1 MRIPDKLYE
10 VLKWL
15 CLIALPAL
23 GALYFGLSKIWGFP
37 YGVEVVGT
45 LDLIATFIGT
55 LIGVST
61 RAYRKEVANGEEVRN
76 DSETVT

>member
-1 MRIPDKLYE
+1 MRISNKLYD

-15 CLIALPAL
+15 CLIALPAV

-45 LDLIATFIGT
+45 LDLVATFIGT
-55 LIGVST
+55 LIGIST
-61 RAYRKEVANGEEVRN
+61 RTYNKEKQDEGKDNV
-76 DSETVT
+76 